1 MQTALPPNQ
10 TPHLTRPASAFL
22 DPSALVRAGLLSWM
36 FGRKRTRRV
45 TELSDFLTARGYVR
59 VPLTRSGVGHFHAPG
74 TLNGR
79 AVEVMVDTGAATTV
93 VAMSVVKE
101 LGLRAEFIDSGAGGA
116 LDQFV
121 VHGAELRLGSLAPRL
136 AGPAGIDF
144 DHINAPL
151 RAHGSAEVDVIL
163 GQDVF
168 DAHAAVID
176 YPSMSLFLK
185 AVAVEP
191 AAS

>member
-1 MQTALPPNQ
+1 LA
-10 TPHLTRPASAFL
+10 
-22 DPSALVRAGLLSWM
+22 
-36 FGRKRTRRV
+36 
-45 TELSDFLTARGYVR
+45 DFLTARGYVR
-59 VPLTRSGVGHFHAPG
+59 VPLTRSGVGHFHTPG

-79 AVEVMVDTGAATTV
+79 AVELLVDTGAAATV
-93 VAMSVVKE
+93 VAMSVVRE

-116 LDQFV
+116 GGALEQFMV
-121 VHGAELRLGSLAPRL
+121 YGAELRLGSLAPRL

-144 DHINAPL
+144 EHINASL
-151 RAHGSAEVDVIL
+151 RAHGSVEVDVIL
-163 GQDVF
+163 GVDVF

-191 AAS
+191 GATTDIPTP